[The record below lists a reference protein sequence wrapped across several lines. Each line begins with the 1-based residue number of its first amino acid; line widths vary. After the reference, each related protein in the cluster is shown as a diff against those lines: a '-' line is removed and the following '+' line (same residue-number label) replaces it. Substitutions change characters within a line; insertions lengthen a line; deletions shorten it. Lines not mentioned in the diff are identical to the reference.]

1 MSGPK
6 PRRGGKRGGPARGG
20 IDSAEQ
26 LAEQLADVLRP
37 TSAIVCIGNALR
49 SDDGAGTAVARQLAG
64 ALPWRVFDTQTV
76 PESFLMKIA
85 AGKPESVVLIDA
97 LDFGR
102 APGAVDLA
110 RAEDI
115 GGQGP
120 STHGPTPLA
129 FLEALR
135 MVHPCPCWVLGIQPE
150 NIEFGASLSAAVEGA
165 VDLVARALHILAQS
179 PKETNQ
185 TP

>member
-1 MSGPK
+1 MTDGQQPH
-6 PRRGGKRGGPARGG
+6 RGRKKGGAREGV
-20 IDSAEQ
+20 DSAEQ

-37 TSAIVCIGNALR
+37 ASAIVCIGNELR
-49 SDDGAGTAVARQLAG
+49 GDDGAGTAVARELGG
-64 ALPWRVFDTQTV
+64 ALPWQVFDTQTV

-85 AGKPESVVLIDA
+85 AQEPDSVVLIDA
-97 LDFGR
+97 LDFGG
-102 APGAVDLA
+102 APGAVNLA
-110 RAEDI
+110 RADDI

-150 NIEFGASLSAAVEGA
+150 HIEFGVSLSAAVEAA
-165 VDLVARALHILAQS
+165 VELVVRAFHLLAE
-179 PKETNQ
+179 PLKETDE